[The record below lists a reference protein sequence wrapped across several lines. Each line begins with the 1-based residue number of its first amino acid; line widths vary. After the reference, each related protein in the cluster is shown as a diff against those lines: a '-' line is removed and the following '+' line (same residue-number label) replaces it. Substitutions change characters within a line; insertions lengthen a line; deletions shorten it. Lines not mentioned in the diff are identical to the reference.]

1 VGVENNKNKLK
12 KTREKNDKVVINKED
27 RK

>member
-12 KTREKNDKVVINKED
+12 KTREKNDKVVINEED